1 MDGDASDVARGDAC
15 RCRHIH
21 LGRSQEITKGGARL
35 PQYVALSRSRITC
48 EEYILLVSWN
58 RGIRSL
64 SESSETH
71 SAVRRT
77 FLPGS
82 RP

>member
-1 MDGDASDVARGDAC
+1 MDGDASDVARSDAC

-21 LGRSQEITKGGARL
+21 LGRSQEISKGGDRL
-35 PQYVALSRSRITC
+35 PQYVALSRSRVAC
-48 EEYILLVSWN
+48 EEYILFVSWN
-58 RGIRSL
+58 ERIRSL

-71 SAVRRT
+71 SAARQT
-77 FLPGS
+77 FLPDS